1 MARKKFPIGVQS
13 FDILRNENYV
23 YVDKTALVYDI
34 VKEGRVYFLSRPR
47 RFGKSLLLSTF
58 EAYFKG
64 RKELFEGLAIGEKET
79 EWTEYP
85 VLRFDMIGK
94 TYATPDDLIARIG
107 NQLSEYESVYGRNED
122 ELSVDLRFG
131 GLIRRAYE
139 KTGRKVVVLVDEYD
153 APLQLTMH
161 DPELNDT
168 YRRIFKGFYGNL
180 KMYDACLKFVFLTG
194 VSKFGKVSVF
204 SDLNNLKDISMDDR
218 YITVCGITETE
229 MHRYFDDDLRQM
241 AAKLEMTFDEL
252 CQRLKEKYDGY
263 RFNENE
269 AEGLY
274 NPFSL
279 LGAIDAMRLDDFW
292 FNTGTPTFLVE
303 MLKRDNYNMID
314 VEKTEMTLS
323 ELSNISVDSNDPIQI
338 LYQTGYLTIKGYDSE
353 TGICTLGFPNEEVKN
368 GFYKNLAPIYIQK
381 SDRTYQ
387 ETSINI
393 KKTLVRNDIDGF
405 MNVIRDFLPEISYI
419 FHDNQRYPER
429 HFQEII
435 YILIVAAGFAARV
448 EEMSPK
454 GRSDIVV
461 ETRTSVFVIELK
473 MNRPP
478 EKALGQIDEKLYL
491 ERYRRTGKRLYSVG
505 VEVDMEKRNIGS
517 WKSVEVESGK
527 LKVES

>member
-1 MARKKFPIGVQS
+1 MRSEKNNVMARKKFPIGVQS
-13 FDILRNENYV
+13 FEKLIEERFV
-23 YVDKTALVYDI
+23 YVDKTELIYNI
-34 VKEGRVYFLSRPR
+34 ITEGRMYFLNRPR

-64 RKELFEGLAIGEKET
+64 KKELFKGLAIEEKET
-79 EWTEYP
+79 EWLEYP
-85 VLRFDMIGK
+85 VLRL
-94 TYATPDDLIARIG
+94 DLNPQRYETVEDLEEILDRNLKQWERDYG
-107 NQLSEYESVYGRNED
+107 FSTDSSLSGRFYNLLEN
-122 ELSVDLRFG
+122 
-131 GLIRRAYE
+131 IYE
-139 KTGRKVVVLVDEYD
+139 KTGKQVVVLVDEYD
-153 APLQLTMH
+153 KPLQLAMH
-161 DPELNDT
+161 NPELLNS
-168 YRRIFKGFYGNL
+168 YRRIFKGFYGVF
-180 KMYDACLKFVFLTG
+180 KSADAYLKFVFLTG

-218 YITVCGITETE
+218 YISVCGITETE
-229 MHRYFDDDLRQM
+229 MHRYFDEDLHQM
-241 AAKLEMTFDEL
+241 AEKLEMTFDEL
-252 CQRLKEKYDGY
+252 CARLKAKYDGY
-263 RFNENE
+263 HFNESEN
-269 AEGLY
+269 EGLY

-279 LGAIDAMRLDDFW
+279 LGAIDSMRLDDFW

-303 MLKRDNYNMID
+303 MLKEGDYNMID
-314 VEKTEMTLS
+314 VEKTEMTLP

-353 TGICTLGFPNEEVKN
+353 TEICTLGFPNEEVKN

-393 KKTLVRNDIDGF
+393 KKTLVKDDIDGF

-435 YILIVAAGFAARV
+435 YILIVAAGFTARV

-461 ETRTSVFVIELK
+461 ETRKSVFVIELK
-473 MNRPP
+473 MNRQP
-478 EKALGQIDEKLYL
+478 EKALAQIDEKLYM
-491 ERYRRTGKRLYSVG
+491 ERYRKTGKNLFSIG
-505 VEVDMEKRNIGS
+505 VDVDMEKRNIES
-517 WKSVEVESGK
+517 WKSVK
-527 LKVES
+527 M

>member
-13 FDILRNENYV
+13 FDVLRSEDYV

-34 VKEGRVYFLSRPR
+34 IKDGRIYFLSRPR

-64 RKELFEGLAIGEKET
+64 KKELFSGLAIGEKET
-79 EWTEYP
+79 EWLEYP
-85 VLRFDMIGK
+85 VLRL
-94 TYATPDDLIARIG
+94 DLNPQR
-107 NQLSEYESVYGRNED
+107 YETVEDLEDILNSHLLEWEKIYGREED
-122 ELSVDLRFG
+122 TTLSRRFYNV
-131 GLIRRAYE
+131 IKHACE
-139 KTGRKVVVLVDEYD
+139 QTGRQVVVLVDEYD
-153 APLQLTMH
+153 KPLQLTLH
-161 DPELNDT
+161 DPELLNS
-168 YRRIFKGFYGNL
+168 YRRIFKGFYGVF
-180 KMYDACLKFVFLTG
+180 MSAGEYLKFVFLTG

-218 YITVCGITETE
+218 YISVCGITETE
-229 MHRYFDDDLRQM
+229 MRRYFDDDLHQM
-241 AAKLEMTFDEL
+241 AEKLEMTFDGL

-263 RFNENE
+263 QFNKRKI
-269 AEGLY
+269 EGLY

-279 LGAIDAMRLDDFW
+279 LSAIDSMELNDFW

-353 TGICTLGFPNEEVKN
+353 TGIYTLGFPNEEVKN

-387 ETSINI
+387 ETSISI

-405 MNVIRDFLPEISYI
+405 MTTLVDFLPEISYI

-435 YILIVAAGFAARV
+435 YILIVAAGFTARV

-478 EKALGQIDEKLYL
+478 EKALRQIDEKLYM
-491 ERYRRTGKRLYSVG
+491 ERYRRTGKSLYSVG

-517 WKSVEVESGK
+517 WEVIKG
-527 LKVES
+527 

>member
-13 FDILRNENYV
+13 FDKLIEEQYV

-34 VKEGRVYFLSRPR
+34 VKEGGVYFLSRPR

-180 KMYDACLKFVFLTG
+180 KAYDACLKFVFLTG

-218 YITVCGITETE
+218 YISVCGITETE
-229 MHRYFDDDLRQM
+229 MHRYFDDDLHQM

-303 MLKRDNYNMID
+303 MLKEGDYNMID
-314 VEKTEMTLS
+314 VEKTEMTLP

-338 LYQTGYLTIKGYDSE
+338 LYQTGYLTIKGYDKA
-353 TGICTLGFPNEEVKN
+353 TRRCTLGFPNEEVKM
-368 GFYKNLAPIYIQK
+368 GFYHSLAPIYVGRC
-381 SDRTYQ
+381 DRHF
-387 ETSINI
+387 
-393 KKTLVRNDIDGF
+393 KTLGYRIADALVACDVDALMQEIK
-405 MNVIRDFLPEISYI
+405 DFLPEISYI

-478 EKALGQIDEKLYL
+478 EKALSQIDEKLYL
-491 ERYRRTGKRLYSVG
+491 ERYRRTGKNLYSIG
-505 VEVDMEKRNIGS
+505 VDVDMEKRNIES
-517 WKSVEVESGK
+517 WKSVK
-527 LKVES
+527 M